1 MKTEIIGKTDC
12 GCFVILETTAEG
24 LPTKRTSVH
33 IDSIA
38 DGRTTIEDQINLANA
53 EGEVRLARL
62 TAMNALLGSK

>member
-12 GCFVILETTAEG
+12 GCFVVLETTAEG

-62 TAMNALLGSK
+62 TAMNALLGTK

>member
-12 GCFVILETTAEG
+12 GCFVVLETTAEG
-24 LPTKRTSVH
+24 LPTRRTSVH

-53 EGEVRLARL
+53 DGELRLARL
-62 TAMNALLGSK
+62 TAMNALLGSQ

>member
-38 DGRTTIEDQINLANA
+38 DGRTTIEEQINLANTDA
-53 EGEVRLARL
+53 EVRFARL
-62 TAMNALLGSK
+62 NAMNALLSKQ

>member
-62 TAMNALLGSK
+62 TAMNALLGTK

>member
-24 LPTKRTSVH
+24 LPTRRTSVH

-62 TAMNALLGSK
+62 TAMNALLGTK

>member
-38 DGRTTIEDQINLANA
+38 DGRTTIEEQINLAKA
-53 EGEVRLARL
+53 DGEVRLARL
-62 TAMNALLGSK
+62 TAMNALLGTK